1 MNDDLSTRLKPVK
14 LGLLLSLLTILYAFG
29 LGAAFGGWEDDVK
42 GYIKDEAAAVKDDV
56 YKGDEAKMKEITD
69 KSWVYFK
76 RAHMHA
82 SGLGAIAL
90 GVCLMVAFLPPG
102 RCVIKLISTTALGAG
117 ALGYAMFWMLAGMR
131 APGLGSTG
139 AAKETL
145 GWLAKPATGLCVVG
159 LLLAICLFACSCLC
173 RCGCKKTAGD

>member
-1 MNDDLSTRLKPVK
+1 MSDNGIPSIKPAK
-14 LGLLLSLLTILYAFG
+14 LGTLLALLTILYSFALGATFG
-29 LGAAFGGWEDDVK
+29 LYEKDIK
-42 GYIKDEAAAVKDDV
+42 GHLKDEAAAVKDTV
-56 YKGDEAKMKEITD
+56 YKGDEAKMKKITD

-76 RAHMHA
+76 RAHLHA

-102 RCVIKLISTTALGAG
+102 RCLIKLISTTALGAG
-117 ALGYAMFWMLAGMR
+117 SLGYAMFWMFAGMR

-145 GWLAKPATGLCVVG
+145 GWFAKPAVGLCVIG
-159 LLLAICLFACSCLC
+159 LLMAIGLFACSCLC
-173 RCGCKKTAGD
+173 HCSGKKTTGD